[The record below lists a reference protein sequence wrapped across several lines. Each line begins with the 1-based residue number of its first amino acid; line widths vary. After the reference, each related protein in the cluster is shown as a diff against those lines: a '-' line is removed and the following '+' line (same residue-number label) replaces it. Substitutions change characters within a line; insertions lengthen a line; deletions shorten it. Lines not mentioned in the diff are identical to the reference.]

1 MRQSRM
7 EVSVRVMSTTLE
19 RLKPEAAYFT
29 TVNGDRG
36 GFIVFDLK
44 HPSDIPS
51 ICEPFFME
59 LGAKV
64 ELTPVMTPDDVQAGL
79 AKAFFLRPVS
89 TLEKPTPEEPV
100 PWEPHPGSPYP
111 APGEPSDDD
120 DEESP
125 PRSTV
130 TSAASKRNTRHRE
143 GRASRVSSG
152 A

>member
-1 MRQSRM
+1 MRTMLKVQM
-7 EVSVRVMSTTLE
+7 SVEASNAAIRDGRLGKIMSTTIE

-79 AKAFFLRPVS
+79 AKAFS
-89 TLEKPTPEEPV
+89 
-100 PWEPHPGSPYP
+100 
-111 APGEPSDDD
+111 
-120 DEESP
+120 
-125 PRSTV
+125 
-130 TSAASKRNTRHRE
+130 
-143 GRASRVSSG
+143 
-152 A
+152 